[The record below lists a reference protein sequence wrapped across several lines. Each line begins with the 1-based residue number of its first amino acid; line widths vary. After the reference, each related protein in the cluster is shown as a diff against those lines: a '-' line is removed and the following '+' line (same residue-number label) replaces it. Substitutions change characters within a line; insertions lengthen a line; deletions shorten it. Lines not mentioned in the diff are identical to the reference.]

1 MPIEV
6 AGLATDAPS
15 APNLQ
20 ATLALADLGVQVSAP
35 VLDGADSVGLQKLE
49 RLSIDQ
55 LPQPPLGFA
64 FGDHAFE
71 VGIATMAGGP
81 PVTSLA
87 APLSLTVGLN
97 ATELGRVG
105 GDVHRAQLALRNG
118 STWLGLGCTAD
129 ETQLSLTCSAPTA
142 GQFAVVMAPP
152 VGAVSDWDVA
162 GGHAFKQANGF
173 GGAGDVGYSVTDD
186 ADAAFWSEF
195 QQWGGVDRVGYP
207 ITNRFAYRG
216 FLTQAFQKLVLQWRP
231 ELGHAVPVN
240 VLDDLDQQGSDAWLS
255 ASRAVPRPSLTSGD
269 ADQAWEAVANRH
281 IALLDGYPT
290 LQAFYAAQDDAVE
303 RFGLPV
309 GVDAD
314 GSVVSVRLQR
324 ATLQLWKSDTPWA
337 SAGSVVVGNGG
348 DLAKEAGLWPV
359 DAMTPISVAAPPGG

>member
-1 MPIEV
+1 
-6 AGLATDAPS
+6 
-15 APNLQ
+15 
-20 ATLALADLGVQVSAP
+20 LADLGVQVSAP
-35 VLDGADSVGLQKLE
+35 VLDGADTVGLQKLE

-55 LPQPPLGFA
+55 LPQPPPGFA

-71 VGIATMAGGP
+71 VGIATTAGSP

-87 APLSLTVGLN
+87 APLSLTVRLN
-97 ATELGRVG
+97 SSELGRVG
-105 GDVHRAQLALRNG
+105 GDVHRAQLALRSG
-118 STWLGLGCTAD
+118 SSWLGLGCAAD
-129 ETQLSLTCSAPTA
+129 EAQPSLTCSAPAA

-152 VGAVSDWDVA
+152 VQALLDWDVA
-162 GGHAFKQANGF
+162 GGHVFKQANGF
-173 GGAGDVGYSVTDD
+173 GGAGDAGYQVTDD
-186 ADAAFWSEF
+186 ADAAFSSEF
-195 QQWGGVDRVGYP
+195 QRWGGVDQVGYP

-240 VLDDLDQQGSDAWLS
+240 VLDDLDQQGSSAWLN
-255 ASRAVPRPSLTSGD
+255 AVREVPRPLPTGVD
-269 ADQAWEAVANRH
+269 EDQAWDAIVSRH
-281 IALLDGYPT
+281 RALLDAYPT

-309 GVDAD
+309 GVDD
-314 GSVVSVRLQR
+314 YGSVVSVRLQR

-348 DLAKEAGLWPV
+348 DLAKEAGMWPV
-359 DAMTPISVAAPPGG
+359 DAMTPISVVAPPGG

>member
-1 MPIEV
+1 MLPRVV
-6 AGLATDAPS
+6 AEDAVRV
-15 APNLQ
+15 Q
-20 ATLALADLGVQVSAP
+20 AEPFVSP
-35 VLDGADSVGLQKLE
+35 
-49 RLSIDQ
+49 
-55 LPQPPLGFA
+55 
-64 FGDHAFE
+64 
-71 VGIATMAGGP
+71 
-81 PVTSLA
+81 
-87 APLSLTVGLN
+87 
-97 ATELGRVG
+97 
-105 GDVHRAQLALRNG
+105 
-118 STWLGLGCTAD
+118 
-129 ETQLSLTCSAPTA
+129 PTA
-142 GQFAVVMAPP
+142 RKRPLPISRERKRQ
-152 VGAVSDWDVA
+152 SS
-162 GGHAFKQANGF
+162 ANGF

-281 IALLDGYPT
+281 IALLDGYAT

-309 GVDAD
+309 GVDD
-314 GSVVSVRLQR
+314 YGSVVSVRLQR
-324 ATLQLWKSDTPWA
+324 NRGQPRRTVLAA
-337 SAGSVVVGNGG
+337 SRGCSPCTR
-348 DLAKEAGLWPV
+348 LAWPQDSHV
-359 DAMTPISVAAPPGG
+359 FGQ